1 MQQLHM
7 LVFSLFLFWISHP
20 VNALE
25 TVYGAEGGDIVLMPP
40 LQSPSPPI
48 TSIQWKHGEDIVAE
62 WYEVYGTETYCLT
75 KFKGRCKLNLLTGAL
90 TITGLTKTD
99 SGICKPEI
107 NNKYLDS
114 THLIVIS
121 RVPKPSVSKSC
132 NTEMTACNLTCEG
145 NTIESESVDCKWLLD
160 DAEGPSGKV
169 LTITKEMKEQSYRCV
184 FVNPVGNKTSD
195 IMTNPLLKVE
205 TVYGAEGDDIVLTPP
220 LQSPSPPITS
230 IQWKHGEDIIAEWYQ
245 GHGNETNCLKFKG
258 RCKLSLLTG
267 ALTITGLTKTD
278 SGIYNPEINNKY
290 LDSTHLIVISHVPK
304 PSISK
309 SCNTEMTACNLTCE
323 GNTIES
329 EPVDCKWLLDDAEG
343 PSGKVLTITKEMKEQ
358 SYRCIFVNPVGN
370 KTSDIMTNPLLKVET
385 VYGAEG
391 DDIVLTP
398 PLQSP
403 SPPITSIQWKH
414 GEDIIAEWYEV
425 YGNETNCLKFKGR
438 CKLNLLTGALTIT
451 GLTKTDSG
459 ICKPEINNKYLDS
472 THLIVISHVPKPSI
486 SKSCNTEMTACN
498 LTCEGNTIESEP
510 VDCKWLLDEA
520 EGPSG
525 KVLTITKEMKE
536 QSYRCIFVNP
546 VNNKTSDIMTNP
558 LLKAENVHLVRNRWL
573 TAAAVGVL
581 GLIGVAAYLIY
592 KCRTGSYKSVPTKE
606 EDNNVEV
613 HVPPTTQDSD
623 SLSNGS
629 VIPEEQ
635 RASNE
640 PSDSIPLQS
649 VCNGAA
655 RGSYGF
661 VPTKEE
667 DNNVI
672 EVHVPPTTQ
681 DSDSLSNGSVIPE
694 EQRASNE
701 PSDSIPLQSICNG
714 AGSYKSVPTKEEDNN
729 VIEVHVPP
737 TTQDSDSLSNGSV
750 IPEEQRASNEP
761 SDSIPLQSICNGAGS
776 YKSVPTKEEDNNVIE
791 VHVPPTTQDSDSLC
805 NGSVIPEEQR
815 ASNEPSDSIPL
826 QSICNGAV
834 IPEEQRA
841 SNEPSDSIPL
851 QNVCNGAGKASE
863 ISSNNDLTTSTS
875 PEAGKEA
882 DITSEMGPESP
893 QDSITPET
901 GKETEITSDVVEK
914 SDENSTTPASP
925 ASSQETGDL
934 ATKPP
939 DQEQTNQE
947 PPAAEQEADDAG
959 DLDEH

>member
-195 IMTNPLLKVE
+195 IMTNPLLK
-205 TVYGAEGDDIVLTPP
+205 
-220 LQSPSPPITS
+220 
-230 IQWKHGEDIIAEWYQ
+230 
-245 GHGNETNCLKFKG
+245 
-258 RCKLSLLTG
+258 
-267 ALTITGLTKTD
+267 
-278 SGIYNPEINNKY
+278 
-290 LDSTHLIVISHVPK
+290 
-304 PSISK
+304 
-309 SCNTEMTACNLTCE
+309 
-323 GNTIES
+323 
-329 EPVDCKWLLDDAEG
+329 
-343 PSGKVLTITKEMKEQ
+343 
-358 SYRCIFVNPVGN
+358 
-370 KTSDIMTNPLLKVET
+370 
-385 VYGAEG
+385 
-391 DDIVLTP
+391 
-398 PLQSP
+398 
-403 SPPITSIQWKH
+403 
-414 GEDIIAEWYEV
+414 
-425 YGNETNCLKFKGR
+425 
-438 CKLNLLTGALTIT
+438 
-451 GLTKTDSG
+451 
-459 ICKPEINNKYLDS
+459 
-472 THLIVISHVPKPSI
+472 
-486 SKSCNTEMTACN
+486 
-498 LTCEGNTIESEP
+498 
-510 VDCKWLLDEA
+510 
-520 EGPSG
+520 
-525 KVLTITKEMKE
+525 
-536 QSYRCIFVNP
+536 
-546 VNNKTSDIMTNP
+546 
-558 LLKAENVHLVRNRWL
+558 AENVNLVSWL
-573 TAAAVGVL
+573 TAAAAAVGVL
-581 GLIGVAAYLIY
+581 GLIGLTAYLIN
-592 KCRTGSYKSVPTKE
+592 KCRTARGSYGFVPTKEEDNNVIEVHVPPTTQDSDSLCNGSVIPEEQRASNEPSDSIPLQSVCNGAVIPEEQRASNEPSDSIPLQSVCNGAGSYKSVPTKE

-826 QSICNGAV
+826 QSICNGAARGSYGFVPTKEEDNNVIEVHVPPTTQDSDSLCNGSV

>member
-7 LVFSLFLFWISHP
+7 LVFSLVLFWISHP

-25 TVYGAEGGDIVLMPP
+25 TVYGAEGDDIVLTPP
-40 LQSPSPPI
+40 LQSPSPSI
-48 TSIQWKHGEDIVAE
+48 TSIQWKHGEDMVAE

-75 KFKGRCKLNLLTGAL
+75 KFKGRCKLNRLTGAL

-99 SGICKPEI
+99 SGSCKPEI

-121 RVPKPSVSKSC
+121 RVPKPSVSESC

-145 NTIESESVDCKWLLD
+145 NTIESEPVDCKWLLD
-160 DAEGPSGKV
+160 EAVGPSGKV

-195 IMTNPLLKVE
+195 IMTNPLLK
-205 TVYGAEGDDIVLTPP
+205 
-220 LQSPSPPITS
+220 
-230 IQWKHGEDIIAEWYQ
+230 
-245 GHGNETNCLKFKG
+245 
-258 RCKLSLLTG
+258 
-267 ALTITGLTKTD
+267 
-278 SGIYNPEINNKY
+278 
-290 LDSTHLIVISHVPK
+290 
-304 PSISK
+304 
-309 SCNTEMTACNLTCE
+309 
-323 GNTIES
+323 
-329 EPVDCKWLLDDAEG
+329 
-343 PSGKVLTITKEMKEQ
+343 
-358 SYRCIFVNPVGN
+358 
-370 KTSDIMTNPLLKVET
+370 
-385 VYGAEG
+385 
-391 DDIVLTP
+391 
-398 PLQSP
+398 
-403 SPPITSIQWKH
+403 
-414 GEDIIAEWYEV
+414 
-425 YGNETNCLKFKGR
+425 
-438 CKLNLLTGALTIT
+438 
-451 GLTKTDSG
+451 
-459 ICKPEINNKYLDS
+459 
-472 THLIVISHVPKPSI
+472 
-486 SKSCNTEMTACN
+486 
-498 LTCEGNTIESEP
+498 
-510 VDCKWLLDEA
+510 
-520 EGPSG
+520 
-525 KVLTITKEMKE
+525 
-536 QSYRCIFVNP
+536 
-546 VNNKTSDIMTNP
+546 
-558 LLKAENVHLVRNRWL
+558 ENVHLVRIRWL
-573 TAAAVGVL
+573 IAAAGVL
-581 GLIGVAAYLIY
+581 LFFSVLGVAAYLIY
-592 KCRTGSYKSVPTKE
+592 KRRTARGSYGFVPTKEEDNNVIKVHVPPTTQDSDSLCNGSVIPEEQRASNEPSDSIPLQSVCNGAVIPEEQRASNEPSDSIPLQSVCNGAGSYKSVPTKE

-623 SLSNGS
+623 SLCNGS

-649 VCNGAA
+649 V
-655 RGSYGF
+655 
-661 VPTKEE
+661 
-667 DNNVI
+667 
-672 EVHVPPTTQ
+672 
-681 DSDSLSNGSVIPE
+681 
-694 EQRASNE
+694 
-701 PSDSIPLQSICNG
+701 
-714 AGSYKSVPTKEEDNN
+714 
-729 VIEVHVPP
+729 
-737 TTQDSDSLSNGSV
+737 
-750 IPEEQRASNEP
+750 
-761 SDSIPLQSICNGAGS
+761 CNGAGS

-805 NGSVIPEEQR
+805 NGS
-815 ASNEPSDSIPL
+815 
-826 QSICNGAV
+826 V

>member
-7 LVFSLFLFWISHP
+7 LVFSLVLFWISHP
-20 VNALE
+20 VNAL
-25 TVYGAEGGDIVLMPP
+25 
-40 LQSPSPPI
+40 
-48 TSIQWKHGEDIVAE
+48 
-62 WYEVYGTETYCLT
+62 
-75 KFKGRCKLNLLTGAL
+75 
-90 TITGLTKTD
+90 
-99 SGICKPEI
+99 
-107 NNKYLDS
+107 
-114 THLIVIS
+114 
-121 RVPKPSVSKSC
+121 
-132 NTEMTACNLTCEG
+132 
-145 NTIESESVDCKWLLD
+145 
-160 DAEGPSGKV
+160 
-169 LTITKEMKEQSYRCV
+169 
-184 FVNPVGNKTSD
+184 
-195 IMTNPLLKVE
+195 E

-558 LLKAENVHLVRNRWL
+558 LLKVETVYGAEGDDIVLTPPLQSPSPPITSIQWKHGEDIIAEWYQGHGNETNCLKFKGRCKLSLLTGALTITGLTKTDSGIYNPEINNKYLDSTHLIVISHVPKPSISKSCNTEMTACNLTCEGNTIESEPVDCKWLLDDAEGPSGKVLTITKEMKEQSYRCIFVNPVGNKTSDIMTNPLLKVETVYGAKGDDIVLTPPLQSPSPPITSIQWKHGEDIIAEWYEVYGNETNCLKFKGRCKLNRSTGALTITGLTKTDSGICKPEINNKYLDSTHLIVISRVPKPSVSKSCNTEMTACNLTCEGNTIESEPVDCKWLLDEAEGPSGKVLTITKEMKEQSYRCVFVNPVGYKTSDIMTNPLLKVENVHSARNRWL
-573 TAAAVGVL
+573 IAVGVL
-581 GLIGVAAYLIY
+581 LVLLVPGLIAAYFIY
-592 KCRTGSYKSVPTKE
+592 KRKP
-606 EDNNVEV
+606 
-613 HVPPTTQDSD
+613 
-623 SLSNGS
+623 
-629 VIPEEQ
+629 
-635 RASNE
+635 
-640 PSDSIPLQS
+640 
-649 VCNGAA
+649 A

-681 DSDSLSNGSVIPE
+681 DSDSL
-694 EQRASNE
+694 
-701 PSDSIPLQSICNG
+701 
-714 AGSYKSVPTKEEDNN
+714 
-729 VIEVHVPP
+729 
-737 TTQDSDSLSNGSV
+737 
-750 IPEEQRASNEP
+750 
-761 SDSIPLQSICNGAGS
+761 
-776 YKSVPTKEEDNNVIE
+776 
-791 VHVPPTTQDSDSLC
+791 C
-805 NGSVIPEEQR
+805 NGS
-815 ASNEPSDSIPL
+815 
-826 QSICNGAV
+826 V

>member
-7 LVFSLFLFWISHP
+7 LVFSLVLFWISHP

-25 TVYGAEGGDIVLMPP
+25 TVYGAEGDDIVLTPP
-40 LQSPSPPI
+40 LQSPSPSI
-48 TSIQWKHGEDIVAE
+48 TSIQWKHGEDMVAE

-75 KFKGRCKLNLLTGAL
+75 KFKGRCKLNRLTGAL

-99 SGICKPEI
+99 SGSCKPEI

-121 RVPKPSVSKSC
+121 RVPKPSVSESC

-145 NTIESESVDCKWLLD
+145 NTIESEPVDCKWLLD
-160 DAEGPSGKV
+160 EAVGPSGKV

-195 IMTNPLLKVE
+195 IMTNPLLK
-205 TVYGAEGDDIVLTPP
+205 
-220 LQSPSPPITS
+220 
-230 IQWKHGEDIIAEWYQ
+230 
-245 GHGNETNCLKFKG
+245 
-258 RCKLSLLTG
+258 
-267 ALTITGLTKTD
+267 
-278 SGIYNPEINNKY
+278 
-290 LDSTHLIVISHVPK
+290 
-304 PSISK
+304 
-309 SCNTEMTACNLTCE
+309 
-323 GNTIES
+323 
-329 EPVDCKWLLDDAEG
+329 
-343 PSGKVLTITKEMKEQ
+343 
-358 SYRCIFVNPVGN
+358 
-370 KTSDIMTNPLLKVET
+370 
-385 VYGAEG
+385 
-391 DDIVLTP
+391 
-398 PLQSP
+398 
-403 SPPITSIQWKH
+403 
-414 GEDIIAEWYEV
+414 
-425 YGNETNCLKFKGR
+425 
-438 CKLNLLTGALTIT
+438 
-451 GLTKTDSG
+451 
-459 ICKPEINNKYLDS
+459 
-472 THLIVISHVPKPSI
+472 
-486 SKSCNTEMTACN
+486 
-498 LTCEGNTIESEP
+498 
-510 VDCKWLLDEA
+510 
-520 EGPSG
+520 
-525 KVLTITKEMKE
+525 
-536 QSYRCIFVNP
+536 
-546 VNNKTSDIMTNP
+546 
-558 LLKAENVHLVRNRWL
+558 AENVHLVRIRWL
-573 TAAAVGVL
+573 IAAAGVL
-581 GLIGVAAYLIY
+581 LFFSVLGVAAYLIY
-592 KCRTGSYKSVPTKE
+592 KRRTARGSYGFVPTKE
-606 EDNNVEV
+606 EDNNVIKV

-623 SLSNGS
+623 SLCNGS

-649 VCNGAA
+649 VCNGA
-655 RGSYGF
+655 
-661 VPTKEE
+661 
-667 DNNVI
+667 
-672 EVHVPPTTQ
+672 
-681 DSDSLSNGSVIPE
+681 VIPE

-701 PSDSIPLQSICNG
+701 PSDSIPLQSVCNG

-729 VIEVHVPP
+729 V
-737 TTQDSDSLSNGSV
+737 
-750 IPEEQRASNEP
+750 
-761 SDSIPLQSICNGAGS
+761 
-776 YKSVPTKEEDNNVIE
+776 E

-826 QSICNGAV
+826 QS
-834 IPEEQRA
+834 
-841 SNEPSDSIPL
+841 
-851 QNVCNGAGKASE
+851 VCNGAGKASE

>member
-195 IMTNPLLKVE
+195 IMTNPLLK
-205 TVYGAEGDDIVLTPP
+205 
-220 LQSPSPPITS
+220 
-230 IQWKHGEDIIAEWYQ
+230 
-245 GHGNETNCLKFKG
+245 
-258 RCKLSLLTG
+258 
-267 ALTITGLTKTD
+267 
-278 SGIYNPEINNKY
+278 
-290 LDSTHLIVISHVPK
+290 
-304 PSISK
+304 
-309 SCNTEMTACNLTCE
+309 
-323 GNTIES
+323 
-329 EPVDCKWLLDDAEG
+329 
-343 PSGKVLTITKEMKEQ
+343 
-358 SYRCIFVNPVGN
+358 
-370 KTSDIMTNPLLKVET
+370 
-385 VYGAEG
+385 
-391 DDIVLTP
+391 
-398 PLQSP
+398 
-403 SPPITSIQWKH
+403 
-414 GEDIIAEWYEV
+414 
-425 YGNETNCLKFKGR
+425 
-438 CKLNLLTGALTIT
+438 
-451 GLTKTDSG
+451 
-459 ICKPEINNKYLDS
+459 
-472 THLIVISHVPKPSI
+472 
-486 SKSCNTEMTACN
+486 
-498 LTCEGNTIESEP
+498 
-510 VDCKWLLDEA
+510 
-520 EGPSG
+520 
-525 KVLTITKEMKE
+525 
-536 QSYRCIFVNP
+536 
-546 VNNKTSDIMTNP
+546 
-558 LLKAENVHLVRNRWL
+558 ENVNLVSWL
-573 TAAAVGVL
+573 TAAAAAVGVL
-581 GLIGVAAYLIY
+581 GLIGLTAYLIN
-592 KCRTGSYKSVPTKE
+592 KCRTARGSYGFVPTKEEDNNVIKVHVPPTTQDSDSLCNGSVIPEEQRASNEPSDSIPLQSVCNGAARGSYGFVPTKEEDNNVIEVHVPPTTQDSDSLCNGSVIPEEQRASNEPSDSIPLQSVCNGAVIPEEQRASNEPSDSIPLQSVCNGAGSYKSVPTKE

-826 QSICNGAV
+826 QSICNGAARGSYGFVPTKEEDNNVIEVHVPPTTQDSDSLCNGSV